1 MRIKNP
7 GATIKKEEERLK
19 FAVFFNLA
27 IHVLVSGANQKSIY
41 IVAGEVSGDTH
52 GACLMEALLARV
64 PAASFHGAG
73 GPAMQAVAGKG
84 LANWVEDAAV
94 MGIWE
99 VLKHYQWFK
108 QRFNEMLAEV
118 EELKP
123 DVLIL
128 IDYPGFNLRLAYAVK
143 KSLPN
148 TKIIYYISP
157 QVWAWNKGRI
167 PRMAETLDLMLC
179 IFPFEKE
186 IFESAGLATVFT
198 GHPLVDELEHK
209 REDVTREQDLIGLF
223 PGSREREVSRL
234 FPVMVETVR
243 RIHSHNPE
251 WKFEAAAA
259 SDVLAGRMRDIVQH
273 AKLPESLI
281 TIKSGTSYSL
291 MQRATSG
298 VVASGTATLEAA
310 ALGLPYCLVYKI
322 SWPTWAM
329 GKLLVKL
336 DYIGLVNILAGEEVV
351 EEFIQGEAEP
361 GRIELSISRLM
372 NDSDSRDALRQ
383 KLLTT
388 AAKLGDCGAH
398 QRAASEVVA
407 LLE

>member
-1 MRIKNP
+1 M
-7 GATIKKEEERLK
+7 
-19 FAVFFNLA
+19 
-27 IHVLVSGANQKSIY
+27 SGANQKSIY

-52 GACLMEALLARV
+52 GACLMEALLTRV
-64 PAASFHGAG
+64 PTVSFHGAG

-118 EELKP
+118 EDLKP

-128 IDYPGFNLRLAYAVK
+128 IDYPGFNLRLAHAVK
-143 KSLPN
+143 KRLPN
-148 TKIIYYISP
+148 TKIVYYISP

-167 PRMAETLDLMLC
+167 PKMAETLDLMLC

-209 REDVTREQDLIGLF
+209 RENVSREQDLIGLF

-234 FPVMVETVR
+234 FPVMVETAR
-243 RIHSHNPE
+243 RIHSHNSE

-259 SDVLAGRMRDIVQH
+259 SEALAGRMRDIVQN
-273 AKLPESLI
+273 AKLPKSLI
-281 TIKSGTSYSL
+281 TIRTGSSYSL

-336 DYIGLVNILAGEEVV
+336 EYIGLVNILAGEEVV
-351 EEFIQGEAEP
+351 EEFIQGDAEP

-372 NDSDSRDALRQ
+372 NNSDSRDALCQ

-388 AAKLGDCGAH
+388 AAKLGDSGAH

>member
-1 MRIKNP
+1 M
-7 GATIKKEEERLK
+7 K

-52 GACLMEALLARV
+52 GACLMEALLTRV
-64 PAASFHGAG
+64 PTVSFHGAG

-118 EELKP
+118 EDLKP

-128 IDYPGFNLRLAYAVK
+128 IDYPGFNLRLAHAVK
-143 KSLPN
+143 KRLPN
-148 TKIIYYISP
+148 TKIVYYISP

-167 PRMAETLDLMLC
+167 PKMAETLDLMLC

-209 REDVTREQDLIGLF
+209 RENVSREQDLIGLF

-234 FPVMVETVR
+234 FPVMVETAR
-243 RIHSHNPE
+243 RIHSHNSE

-259 SDVLAGRMRDIVQH
+259 SEALAGRMRDIVQN
-273 AKLPESLI
+273 AKLPKSLI
-281 TIKSGTSYSL
+281 TIRTGSSYSL

-336 DYIGLVNILAGEEVV
+336 EYIGLVNILAGEEVV
-351 EEFIQGEAEP
+351 EEFIQGDAEP

-372 NDSDSRDALRQ
+372 NNSDSRDALCQ

-388 AAKLGDCGAH
+388 AAKLGDSGAH

>member
-64 PAASFHGAG
+64 PAVSFHGAG

-209 REDVTREQDLIGLF
+209 REDVSREQDLIGLF

-234 FPVMVETVR
+234 FPVMVETAR

-259 SDVLAGRMRDIVQH
+259 SEVLAERMRDIVQH

-281 TIKSGTSYSL
+281 TIRTGSSYSL

-351 EEFIQGEAEP
+351 EEFIQGDAEP
-361 GRIELSISRLM
+361 GASELSISRLM
-372 NDSDSRDALRQ
+372 NDSDSRDALSQ

-388 AAKLGDCGAH
+388 AAKLGDSGAH

>member
-1 MRIKNP
+1 M
-7 GATIKKEEERLK
+7 
-19 FAVFFNLA
+19 
-27 IHVLVSGANQKSIY
+27 SGANQKSIY

-52 GACLMEALLARV
+52 GACLMEALLTRV
-64 PAASFHGAG
+64 PTVSFHGAG

-143 KSLPN
+143 KRLPN
-148 TKIIYYISP
+148 TKIVYYISP

-198 GHPLVDELEHK
+198 GHPLVDELEDK
-209 REDVTREQDLIGLF
+209 REDVSREQDLIGLF

-234 FPVMVETVR
+234 FPVMVETAR
-243 RIHSHNPE
+243 RILSYNPE

-259 SDVLAGRMRDIVQH
+259 SEALAERMRDIVQN

-281 TIKSGTSYSL
+281 TIKTGSSYSL

-322 SWPTWAM
+322 SWPTWAI

-336 DYIGLVNILAGEEVV
+336 DYIGLVNILAGEEIV
-351 EEFIQGEAEP
+351 EEFIQGDAEP
-361 GRIELSISRLM
+361 GRIEQSISRLM
-372 NDSDSRDALRQ
+372 NDSGSREALRQ

>member
-1 MRIKNP
+1 
-7 GATIKKEEERLK
+7 
-19 FAVFFNLA
+19 
-27 IHVLVSGANQKSIY
+27 VSGANQKSIY

-64 PAASFHGAG
+64 PAISFHGAG
-73 GPAMQAVAGKG
+73 GPAMQAVAGNG

-143 KSLPN
+143 KRLPN
-148 TKIIYYISP
+148 TKIVYYISP

-198 GHPLVDELEHK
+198 GHPLVDELEDK
-209 REDVTREQDLIGLF
+209 REDVSREQDLIGLF

-234 FPVMVETVR
+234 FPVMVETAR
-243 RIHSHNPE
+243 RILSYNPE

-259 SDVLAGRMRDIVQH
+259 SEALAERMRDIVQN

-281 TIKSGTSYSL
+281 TIKTGSSYSL

-322 SWPTWAM
+322 SWPTWAI

-336 DYIGLVNILAGEEVV
+336 DYIGLVNILAGEEIV
-351 EEFIQGEAEP
+351 EEFIQGDAEP
-361 GRIELSISRLM
+361 GRIEQSISRLM
-372 NDSDSRDALRQ
+372 NDSGSREALRQ

>member
-1 MRIKNP
+1 M
-7 GATIKKEEERLK
+7 
-19 FAVFFNLA
+19 
-27 IHVLVSGANQKSIY
+27 SGANQKSIY

-52 GACLMEALLARV
+52 GACWMEALLTRV
-64 PAASFHGAG
+64 PAVSFHGAG

-128 IDYPGFNLRLAYAVK
+128 IDYPGFNLRLAHAVK
-143 KSLPN
+143 KRLPN
-148 TKIIYYISP
+148 TKIVYYISP

-167 PRMAETLDLMLC
+167 PKMAETLDLMLC

-209 REDVTREQDLIGLF
+209 RENVSREQDLIGLF

-234 FPVMVETVR
+234 FPVMVETAR
-243 RIHSHNPE
+243 RIHSHNSE

-259 SDVLAGRMRDIVQH
+259 SEALAGRMRDIVQN
-273 AKLPESLI
+273 AKLPKSLI
-281 TIKSGTSYSL
+281 TIRTGSSYSL

-336 DYIGLVNILAGEEVV
+336 EYIGLVNILAGEEVV
-351 EEFIQGEAEP
+351 EEFIQGDAEP

-372 NDSDSRDALRQ
+372 NDRDSREALRQ

-388 AAKLGDCGAH
+388 AAKLGDSGAH

>member
-1 MRIKNP
+1 
-7 GATIKKEEERLK
+7 LK
-19 FAVFFNLA
+19 FAVFFNPA

-52 GACLMEALLARV
+52 GACLMEALLSRV
-64 PAASFHGAG
+64 PSVRFHGAG
-73 GPAMQAVAGKG
+73 GPAMRAVAGKG
-84 LANWVEDAAV
+84 LTNWVEDAAV

-108 QRFNEMLAEV
+108 KRFDKMLAEV

-128 IDYPGFNLRLAYAVK
+128 IDYPGFNLRLAHAVK
-143 KSLPN
+143 KRLPK
-148 TKIIYYISP
+148 TKIVYYISP

-167 PRMAETLDLMLC
+167 PKMAQTLDLMLC

-186 IFESAGLATVFT
+186 IFESAGLTTVFT

-372 NDSDSRDALRQ
+372 NDSASRDALRQ

>member
-1 MRIKNP
+1 
-7 GATIKKEEERLK
+7 LK

-64 PAASFHGAG
+64 PAISFHGAG
-73 GPAMQAVAGKG
+73 GPAMQAVAGNG

-143 KSLPN
+143 KRLPN
-148 TKIIYYISP
+148 TKIVYYISP

-198 GHPLVDELEHK
+198 GHPLVDELEDK
-209 REDVTREQDLIGLF
+209 REDVSREQDLIGLF

-234 FPVMVETVR
+234 FPVMVETAR
-243 RIHSHNPE
+243 RILSYNPE

-259 SDVLAGRMRDIVQH
+259 SEALAERMRDIVQN

-281 TIKSGTSYSL
+281 TIKTGSSYSL

-322 SWPTWAM
+322 SWPTWAI

-336 DYIGLVNILAGEEVV
+336 DYIGLVNILAGEEIV
-351 EEFIQGEAEP
+351 EEFIQGDAEP
-361 GRIELSISRLM
+361 GRIEQSISRLM
-372 NDSDSRDALRQ
+372 NDSGSREALRQ

>member
-64 PAASFHGAG
+64 PVVSFHGAG

-209 REDVTREQDLIGLF
+209 REDVSREQDLIGLF

-234 FPVMVETVR
+234 FPVMVETAR

-259 SDVLAGRMRDIVQH
+259 SEVLAERMRDIVQH

-281 TIKSGTSYSL
+281 TIRTGSSYSL

-351 EEFIQGEAEP
+351 EEFIQGDAEP

-372 NDSDSRDALRQ
+372 NNSDSRDALCQ